1 MAGFSWK
8 QAILN
13 ADKNLMRQAI
23 TQATKGTQ
31 QAKLDHP
38 DEVKD
43 AQRGDYTK
51 LKIRLT
57 KELALKRIEILKRRT
72 LLGNQQT

>member
-1 MAGFSWK
+1 MVGFSWEK
-8 QAILN
+8 AILN

-23 TQATKGTQ
+23 IKATKGTQ

-38 DEVKD
+38 DEVQD

-51 LKIRLT
+51 LKLRIT
-57 KELALKRIEILKRRT
+57 KELAVKRLEVKKRRE